1 MPADVLLDQLLGV
14 GVGPDFLEAW
24 FGNAI
29 EHLVGVGEVE
39 EVDLEVGR
47 DGGILPQKEGF
58 ASVGQHCEIRGFF
71 VNTFFNHRYLNIF
84 FSPNLLSMIVL
95 TIGSNARYTR
105 PSRQDRRHEM
115 RRPGTK

>member
-1 MPADVLLDQLLGV
+1 M
-14 GVGPDFLEAW
+14 ETW

-58 ASVGQHCEIRGFF
+58 ASVGQHCEIDIF
-71 VNTFFNHRYLNIF
+71 VNIFLNHIF
-84 FSPNLLSMIVL
+84 LYFSHPIC
-95 TIGSNARYTR
+95 
-105 PSRQDRRHEM
+105 
-115 RRPGTK
+115 